1 MANIR
6 IIKIIAKKEIKYLSR
21 EKTFYLLLGIFIVM
35 AILST
40 YIGWA
45 TIHTIKNVYNVAAQE
60 LTATNQAVPP
70 FPLKNIS
77 SLGIIK
83 NMIIYVVLIGSLLS
97 IILGYFVGVNDR
109 VSKTVRLLFT
119 RPIKR
124 IDFLFGKIIAIKY
137 ILAVIILSAFFISVL
152 SAGIFHVLSLINIIK
167 LLEFYFI
174 SFIYMLGFALLAM
187 TFAIYM
193 KNSASALLYALFIWI
208 IITFA
213 LPELGSALFPTSSL
227 NPVLPPTNFLQSSIL
242 TYTHNAVYPF
252 SISEHFKEISSTI
265 LGISAKPNVVSAY
278 KIYSNTT
285 NFLILIFWGFL
296 NFILAVFLFT
306 KIKPTQADLYE

>member
-21 EKTFYLLLGIFIVM
+21 EKTFYLLLGIFMVM

-45 TIHTIKNVYNVAAQE
+45 TIHTIKNVYNVAVQE

-70 FPLKNIS
+70 FPLRNIS

-174 SFIYMLGFALLAM
+174 SFIYMFGFALLAM
-187 TFAIYM
+187 AFAIYM

-242 TYTHNAVYPF
+242 TYIHNAVYPF

-278 KIYSNTT
+278 KIYSDTT